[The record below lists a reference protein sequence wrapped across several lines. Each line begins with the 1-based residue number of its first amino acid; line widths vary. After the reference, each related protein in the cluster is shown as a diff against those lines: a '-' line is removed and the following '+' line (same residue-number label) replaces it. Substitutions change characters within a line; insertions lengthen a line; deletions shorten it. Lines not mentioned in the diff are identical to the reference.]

1 MFRAKILEAVLMVLG
16 GFPYAAAEDPE
27 VPPEVSSTF
36 AFAHATVWGFP
47 KIGGTLFLFRALY

>member
-1 MFRAKILEAVLMVLG
+1 MFRAKILEAVLMLLG

-36 AFAHATVWGFP
+36 AFVHATVLGVSENWGYL
-47 KIGGTLFLFRALY
+47 ILGSL